1 MMLIEGIL
9 LGILIGLVL
18 GTIGAGGAI
27 LAVPGLIAVMG
38 LSTVAATTSSLVIVG
53 SAAVA
58 GFIPRLKT
66 KTVDVRLGL
75 TFSALGILGTFAGT
89 QLVKVVPESV
99 QIILFATLMFGAAI
113 AMWRGPVSES
123 NSEIKS
129 QWPLV
134 FVVATAI
141 GVLTGLLGVGG
152 GFLIVPALVLI
163 LKVPTKTAAGTSLV
177 AIASTSAIAFLMR
190 FEYWGEIPVGPI
202 AAFTLRCNCFFILSC
217 AICWKAKRS
226 NPAKGICDIRINCRG
241 VYSRCP
247 GLLTQLQTL
256 T

>member
-1 MMLIEGIL
+1 MMLIEGII

-38 LSTVAATTSSLVIVG
+38 LTTVAATTSSLVIV
-53 SAAVA
+53 SAAAIA

-66 KTVDVRLGL
+66 KSVDVRLGL
-75 TFSALGILGTFAGT
+75 TFSALGILGTFVGT
-89 QLVKVVPESV
+89 QLVKLVPESV
-99 QIILFATLMFGAAI
+99 QMILFATLMFGAAI
-113 AMWRGPVSES
+113 AMWRGPVSET
-123 NSEIKS
+123 NAPVQS

-134 FVVATAI
+134 FVVASAI

-190 FEYWGEIPVGPI
+190 YEYWTEVPVAPI
-202 AAFTLRCNCFFILSC
+202 AAFTLAAIIASFLAAPIAGKLNARTLQKGFAVFVSIAATFILIS
-217 AICWKAKRS
+217 
-226 NPAKGICDIRINCRG
+226 RG
-241 VYSRCP
+241 F
-247 GLLTQLQTL
+247 
-256 T
+256 

>member
-1 MMLIEGIL
+1 MIFIEGIA
-9 LGILIGLVL
+9 LGIFIGLIL

-38 LSTVAATTSSLVIVG
+38 LSTIAATTSSLVIVG

-75 TFSALGILGTFAGT
+75 TFSALGLLGTFVGT
-89 QLVKVVPESV
+89 QLVKVVAEPV
-99 QIILFATLMFGAAI
+99 QIILFATLMFSAAI
-113 AMWRGPVSES
+113 AMWRGPVSET
-123 NSEIKS
+123 KAPVRY
-129 QWPLV
+129 QWPIV
-134 FVVATAI
+134 FAVASAI

-190 FEYWGEIPVGPI
+190 FEYWVEVPVAPI
-202 AAFTLRCNCFFILSC
+202 AAFTLAAIIASYLAAPIAGKLNARTLQKGFAVFVTIAATFILIS
-217 AICWKAKRS
+217 
-226 NPAKGICDIRINCRG
+226 RG
-241 VYSRCP
+241 F
-247 GLLTQLQTL
+247 
-256 T
+256 

>member
-1 MMLIEGIL
+1 MMLLEGIA
-9 LGILIGLVL
+9 LGIFIGLVL

-38 LSTVAATTSSLVIVG
+38 LSTIAATTSSLVIVG

-58 GFIPRLKT
+58 GFILRLKT

-75 TFSALGILGTFAGT
+75 TFSALGILGTFVGT

-113 AMWRGPVSES
+113 AMWRGPVTES
-123 NSEIKS
+123 DAPVKS

-134 FVVATAI
+134 FVVASAI

-190 FEYWGEIPVGPI
+190 FEYWGEVPVLPI
-202 AAFTLRCNCFFILSC
+202 AAFTLAAIVSSFLAAPIAGKLNARTLQKGFAIFVTIAATLIL
-217 AICWKAKRS
+217 A
-226 NPAKGICDIRINCRG
+226 
-241 VYSRCP
+241 SRNF
-247 GLLTQLQTL
+247 
-256 T
+256 

>member
-1 MMLIEGIL
+1 
-9 LGILIGLVL
+9 
-18 GTIGAGGAI
+18 
-27 LAVPGLIAVMG
+27 MG

-53 SAAVA
+53 SAAIA

-75 TFSALGILGTFAGT
+75 TFSALGILGTYAGT

-99 QIILFATLMFGAAI
+99 QVVLFASLMFGAAI

-190 FEYWGEIPVGPI
+190 IEYWGEIPVGPI
-202 AAFTLRCNCFFILSC
+202 AAFTLAAIVSSFIAAPFAGKLNARTLQKGFAIFVTFAAAFIL
-217 AICWKAKRS
+217 I
-226 NPAKGICDIRINCRG
+226 
-241 VYSRCP
+241 
-247 GLLTQLQTL
+247 TQGF
-256 T
+256 

>member
-1 MMLIEGIL
+1 MLFEGIA
-9 LGILIGLVL
+9 LGIFIGLVL

-53 SAAVA
+53 SAAIA

-66 KTVDVRLGL
+66 KTVVVRLGL
-75 TFSALGILGTFAGT
+75 TFSALGVMGTFVGT

-113 AMWRGPVSES
+113 AMWRGPVSETTAA
-123 NSEIKS
+123 IKS

-134 FVVATAI
+134 FVVASAI

-190 FEYWGEIPVGPI
+190 YQYWTEVPVVPI
-202 AAFTLRCNCFFILSC
+202 AAFTLAAIIASFLAAPIAGKLNARTLQKGFAVFVTIAATFILISQ
-217 AICWKAKRS
+217 
-226 NPAKGICDIRINCRG
+226 GF
-241 VYSRCP
+241 
-247 GLLTQLQTL
+247 
-256 T
+256 

>member
-1 MMLIEGIL
+1 MMLLEGIA
-9 LGILIGLVL
+9 LGIFIGLVL
-18 GTIGAGGAI
+18 GIIGAGGAI

-38 LSTVAATTSSLVIVG
+38 LSTIAATTSSLVIVG

-75 TFSALGILGTFAGT
+75 TFSALGVLGTFVGT
-89 QLVKVVPESV
+89 QLVEVVPESV
-99 QIILFATLMFGAAI
+99 QIILFATLMFGAAF

-123 NSEIKS
+123 NAAVKS

-134 FVVATAI
+134 FAVATAI

-177 AIASTSAIAFLMR
+177 AIASTSAFAFLMR

-202 AAFTLRCNCFFILSC
+202 AAFTLAAIASSFLAAPLAGKLNARTLQKGFAIFVSIAAAFILVV
-217 AICWKAKRS
+217 R
-226 NPAKGICDIRINCRG
+226 DF
-241 VYSRCP
+241 
-247 GLLTQLQTL
+247 
-256 T
+256 

>member
-1 MMLIEGIL
+1 MMLIEGIA
-9 LGILIGLVL
+9 LGIFIGLVL

-75 TFSALGILGTFAGT
+75 TFSALGIFGTFVGT
-89 QLVKVVPESV
+89 QLVKAVPESV
-99 QIILFATLMFGAAI
+99 QMILFATLMFGAAI
-113 AMWRGPVSES
+113 AMWRGPVSET
-123 NSEIKS
+123 NAPVKS

-134 FVVATAI
+134 FVVASAI

-190 FEYWGEIPVGPI
+190 YDYWTEVPVAPI
-202 AAFTLRCNCFFILSC
+202 AAFTLAAIIASFLAAPIAGKLNARTLQKGFAVFVTIAATFILISQ
-217 AICWKAKRS
+217 
-226 NPAKGICDIRINCRG
+226 GF
-241 VYSRCP
+241 
-247 GLLTQLQTL
+247 
-256 T
+256 

>member
-1 MMLIEGIL
+1 MMLLEGIA
-9 LGILIGLVL
+9 LGVFIGLIL

-38 LSTVAATTSSLVIVG
+38 LSTIAATTSSLVIVG

-75 TFSALGILGTFAGT
+75 TFSVLGVLGTYVGT
-89 QLVKVVPESV
+89 QLVKVVPETV
-99 QIILFATLMFGAAI
+99 QIILFATLMLGAAI
-113 AMWRGPVSES
+113 AMWRGPVAES
-123 NSEIKS
+123 DIPVKN
-129 QWPLV
+129 QWPVV
-134 FVVATAI
+134 FVVASAI

-177 AIASTSAIAFLMR
+177 AIASTSSFAFVMR
-190 FEYWGEIPVGPI
+190 FEYWGEIPVLPI
-202 AAFTLRCNCFFILSC
+202 TAFTLAAIAASFLSAPIAGKLNARTLQKGF
-217 AICWKAKRS
+217 AIFVTIA
-226 NPAKGICDIRINCRG
+226 AIF
-241 VYSRCP
+241 VLASRNF
-247 GLLTQLQTL
+247 
-256 T
+256 

>member
-9 LGILIGLVL
+9 LGVLIGLVL

-53 SAAVA
+53 SAAIA

-75 TFSALGILGTFAGT
+75 TFSALGILGTYAGT

-99 QIILFATLMFGAAI
+99 QVVLFASLMFGAAI

-129 QWPLV
+129 QWPFV

-190 FEYWGEIPVGPI
+190 IEYWGEIPVGPI
-202 AAFTLRCNCFFILSC
+202 AAFTLAAIVSSFIAAPFAGKLNARTLQKGFAIFVTFAAAFIL
-217 AICWKAKRS
+217 I
-226 NPAKGICDIRINCRG
+226 
-241 VYSRCP
+241 
-247 GLLTQLQTL
+247 TQGF
-256 T
+256 

>member
-1 MMLIEGIL
+1 MLLEGIA
-9 LGILIGLVL
+9 LGIFIGLVL

-38 LSTVAATTSSLVIVG
+38 LSTIAATTSSLVIVG

-58 GFIPRLKT
+58 GFMPRLKT
-66 KTVDVRLGL
+66 KTVNVRLGL
-75 TFSALGILGTFAGT
+75 TFSALGILGTFVGT

-113 AMWRGPVSES
+113 AMWRGPVTES
-123 NSEIKS
+123 DAPVKS

-134 FVVATAI
+134 FVVASAI

-190 FEYWGEIPVGPI
+190 FEYWGEVPVLPI
-202 AAFTLRCNCFFILSC
+202 AAFTLAAIVSSFIAAPIAGKLNARTLQKSF
-217 AICWKAKRS
+217 AIFVTIAAAIILAS
-226 NPAKGICDIRINCRG
+226 QNF
-241 VYSRCP
+241 
-247 GLLTQLQTL
+247 
-256 T
+256 

>member
-1 MMLIEGIL
+1 MLLEGIV
-9 LGILIGLVL
+9 LGIFIGLVL

-58 GFIPRLKT
+58 GFVPRLKT
-66 KTVDVRLGL
+66 KAVDVRLGL
-75 TFSALGILGTFAGT
+75 TFSALGILGTFVGT
-89 QLVKVVPESV
+89 QLVKVVPDSV
-99 QIILFATLMFGAAI
+99 QMILFATLMFGAAI
-113 AMWRGPVSES
+113 AMWRGPVSET
-123 NSEIKS
+123 NAPVKS

-134 FVVATAI
+134 FVVASAI

-177 AIASTSAIAFLMR
+177 AISSTSAIAFLMR
-190 FEYWGEIPVGPI
+190 YEYWTEVPVAPI
-202 AAFTLRCNCFFILSC
+202 AAFTLAAIIASFLAAPIAGKLNARTLQKGFAVFVTIAATFILIS
-217 AICWKAKRS
+217 
-226 NPAKGICDIRINCRG
+226 RG
-241 VYSRCP
+241 F
-247 GLLTQLQTL
+247 
-256 T
+256 

>member
-1 MMLIEGIL
+1 MMLVEGIL

-53 SAAVA
+53 SAATA
-58 GFIPRLKT
+58 GFIPRLKA

-89 QLVKVVPESV
+89 QLIKVVPESV

-123 NSEIKS
+123 KSEFKL
-129 QWPLV
+129 QWSLV

-202 AAFTLRCNCFFILSC
+202 AAFTLAAIVSSFLAAPFAGKLNAQTLQKGFAIFVSIAAVFIL
-217 AICWKAKRS
+217 AIRAF
-226 NPAKGICDIRINCRG
+226 
-241 VYSRCP
+241 
-247 GLLTQLQTL
+247 
-256 T
+256 

>member
-1 MMLIEGIL
+1 MMLLEGIA
-9 LGILIGLVL
+9 LGIFIGLVL

-27 LAVPGLIAVMG
+27 LAVPGLIAAMG

-75 TFSALGILGTFAGT
+75 TFSALGILGTFVGT

-99 QIILFATLMFGAAI
+99 QMILFATLMFGAAI
-113 AMWRGPVSES
+113 AMWRGPVSET
-123 NSEIKS
+123 NAPVKS

-134 FVVATAI
+134 FVVASAI

-152 GFLIVPALVLI
+152 GFLIVPALALI

-190 FEYWGEIPVGPI
+190 FEYWVEVPVGPI
-202 AAFTLRCNCFFILSC
+202 AAFTVAAIIASYLAAPLAGKLNARILQKGFAVFVTIAATFILIS
-217 AICWKAKRS
+217 
-226 NPAKGICDIRINCRG
+226 RG
-241 VYSRCP
+241 
-247 GLLTQLQTL
+247 L
-256 T
+256 

>member
-1 MMLIEGIL
+1 MMLLEGIA
-9 LGILIGLVL
+9 LGIFIGLVL

-75 TFSALGILGTFAGT
+75 TFSALGVLGTFVGT

-99 QIILFATLMFGAAI
+99 QMILFATLMFGAAL
-113 AMWRGPVSES
+113 AMWRGPVAET
-123 NSEIKS
+123 NAPVKS

-134 FVVATAI
+134 FVVASAI

-177 AIASTSAIAFLMR
+177 AIASTSAIALLMR
-190 FEYWGEIPVGPI
+190 YEYWTEVPAAPI
-202 AAFTLRCNCFFILSC
+202 AAFTLAAIIASFLAAPLAGKLNARTLQKGFAVFVTIAATFILISQ
-217 AICWKAKRS
+217 
-226 NPAKGICDIRINCRG
+226 
-241 VYSRCP
+241 
-247 GLLTQLQTL
+247 GL
-256 T
+256 

>member
-1 MMLIEGIL
+1 MMLVEGIL
-9 LGILIGLVL
+9 LGIFIGLVL

-38 LSTVAATTSSLVIVG
+38 LSTVAATTSSLIIVG

-89 QLVKVVPESV
+89 QLVKVVPESL

-113 AMWRGPVSES
+113 AMWRGPVNES
-123 NSEIKS
+123 NAPVKS

-141 GVLTGLLGVGG
+141 GILTGLLGVGG

-163 LKVPTKTAAGTSLV
+163 LKVPTKVAAGTSLV

-190 FEYWGEIPVGPI
+190 FEYWGEVPIAPI
-202 AAFTLRCNCFFILSC
+202 AAFTLAAIVSSFLAAPIAGKLNARILQRGFAVFVTLAATFILVF
-217 AICWKAKRS
+217 
-226 NPAKGICDIRINCRG
+226 RG
-241 VYSRCP
+241 F
-247 GLLTQLQTL
+247 
-256 T
+256 

>member
-1 MMLIEGIL
+1 MMLLEGIA
-9 LGILIGLVL
+9 LGIFIGLVL

-38 LSTVAATTSSLVIVG
+38 LSTIAATTSSLVIVG

-75 TFSALGILGTFAGT
+75 TFSALGILGTFVGT

-99 QIILFATLMFGAAI
+99 QIIMFATLMFGAAI
-113 AMWRGPVSES
+113 AMWRGPVTES
-123 NSEIKS
+123 DAPVKS

-134 FVVATAI
+134 FVVASAI

-190 FEYWGEIPVGPI
+190 FEYWGDIPVGPI
-202 AAFTLRCNCFFILSC
+202 AAFTLAAIVSSFLAAPFAGKLNARTLQKAFAIFVSIAAAFILVF
-217 AICWKAKRS
+217 
-226 NPAKGICDIRINCRG
+226 RG
-241 VYSRCP
+241 F
-247 GLLTQLQTL
+247 
-256 T
+256 

>member
-1 MMLIEGIL
+1 MMLLEGIA
-9 LGILIGLVL
+9 LGIFIGLVL

-38 LSTVAATTSSLVIVG
+38 LSTIAATTSSLVIVG

-58 GFIPRLKT
+58 GFMPRLKT
-66 KTVDVRLGL
+66 KTVNVRLGL
-75 TFSALGILGTFAGT
+75 TFSALGILGTFVGT

-113 AMWRGPVSES
+113 AMWRGPVTES
-123 NSEIKS
+123 DAPVKS

-134 FVVATAI
+134 FVVASAI

-190 FEYWGEIPVGPI
+190 FEYWGEVPVLPI
-202 AAFTLRCNCFFILSC
+202 AAFTLAAIVSSFIAAPIAGKLNARTLQKSF
-217 AICWKAKRS
+217 AIFVTIAAAIILAS
-226 NPAKGICDIRINCRG
+226 QNF
-241 VYSRCP
+241 
-247 GLLTQLQTL
+247 
-256 T
+256 

>member
-1 MMLIEGIL
+1 MMLIEGII
-9 LGILIGLVL
+9 LGTLIGLVL

-58 GFIPRLKT
+58 GFIPRLKA

-190 FEYWGEIPVGPI
+190 IEYWDEIPVGPI
-202 AAFTLRCNCFFILSC
+202 AAFTLAAIVSSFLAAPFAGKLNARTLQKGFAIFVSMAALFILV
-217 AICWKAKRS
+217 
-226 NPAKGICDIRINCRG
+226 IRG
-241 VYSRCP
+241 F
-247 GLLTQLQTL
+247 
-256 T
+256 

>member
-1 MMLIEGIL
+1 MMLLEGIA
-9 LGILIGLVL
+9 LGIFIGLVL

-75 TFSALGILGTFAGT
+75 TFSALGILGTFVGT
-89 QLVKVVPESV
+89 QLVKIVPESV
-99 QIILFATLMFGAAI
+99 QMILFATLMFGAAI
-113 AMWRGPVSES
+113 AMWRGPVSETTAPV
-123 NSEIKS
+123 KS

-134 FVVATAI
+134 FVVASAI

-190 FEYWGEIPVGPI
+190 YEYWSEVPVAPI
-202 AAFTLRCNCFFILSC
+202 AAFTLAAIIASFLAAPIAGKLNARTLQKGFAVFVTIAATFILISQ
-217 AICWKAKRS
+217 
-226 NPAKGICDIRINCRG
+226 GF
-241 VYSRCP
+241 
-247 GLLTQLQTL
+247 
-256 T
+256 

>member
-1 MMLIEGIL
+1 MLLEGIA
-9 LGILIGLVL
+9 LGIFIGLVL

-38 LSTVAATTSSLVIVG
+38 LSTVAATTSSLLIVG

-75 TFSALGILGTFAGT
+75 TFSALGIFGTFVGT

-99 QIILFATLMFGAAI
+99 QMILFAILMFGAAI
-113 AMWRGPVSES
+113 AMWRGPVSET
-123 NSEIKS
+123 NAPVKS

-134 FVVATAI
+134 FVVASAI

-190 FEYWGEIPVGPI
+190 FEYWVEVPVGPI
-202 AAFTLRCNCFFILSC
+202 AAFSLAAITASFLATPIAGKLNARTLQKGFAVFVTIAATFILIS
-217 AICWKAKRS
+217 
-226 NPAKGICDIRINCRG
+226 RG
-241 VYSRCP
+241 F
-247 GLLTQLQTL
+247 
-256 T
+256 

>member
-9 LGILIGLVL
+9 LGVLIGLVL

-53 SAAVA
+53 SAAIA

-75 TFSALGILGTFAGT
+75 TFSALGILGTYAGT

-99 QIILFATLMFGAAI
+99 QVVLFASLMFCAAI

-190 FEYWGEIPVGPI
+190 IEYWGEIPVGPI
-202 AAFTLRCNCFFILSC
+202 AAFTLAAIVSSFIAAPFAGKLNARTLQKGFAIFVTFAAAFIL
-217 AICWKAKRS
+217 I
-226 NPAKGICDIRINCRG
+226 
-241 VYSRCP
+241 
-247 GLLTQLQTL
+247 TQGF
-256 T
+256 

>member
-1 MMLIEGIL
+1 MMLIEGII

-38 LSTVAATTSSLVIVG
+38 LSAVAATTSSLVIVG

-58 GFIPRLKT
+58 GFIPRLKA

-75 TFSALGILGTFAGT
+75 TFSALGILGTYAGT
-89 QLVKVVPESV
+89 QLVKAVPESV
-99 QIILFATLMFGAAI
+99 QIILFAFLMFGAAI

-134 FVVATAI
+134 FVVATTI

-177 AIASTSAIAFLMR
+177 AIASTSAVAFLMR
-190 FEYWGEIPVGPI
+190 AEYWGEVPVGPI
-202 AAFTLRCNCFFILSC
+202 AAFTLAAIISSFLAAPYAGKLNAQTLQKGFAIFVSITAIFIL
-217 AICWKAKRS
+217 AIS
-226 NPAKGICDIRINCRG
+226 GF
-241 VYSRCP
+241 
-247 GLLTQLQTL
+247 
-256 T
+256 

>member
-1 MMLIEGIL
+1 MMLLEGIV
-9 LGILIGLVL
+9 LGIFIGLVL

-58 GFIPRLKT
+58 GFVPRLKT
-66 KTVDVRLGL
+66 KAVDVRLGL
-75 TFSALGILGTFAGT
+75 TFSALGILGTFVGT
-89 QLVKVVPESV
+89 QLVKVVPDSV
-99 QIILFATLMFGAAI
+99 QMILFATLMFGAAI
-113 AMWRGPVSES
+113 AMWRGPVSET
-123 NSEIKS
+123 NAPVKS

-134 FVVATAI
+134 FVVASAI

-177 AIASTSAIAFLMR
+177 AISSTSAIAFLMR
-190 FEYWGEIPVGPI
+190 YEYWTEVPVAPI
-202 AAFTLRCNCFFILSC
+202 AAFTLAAIIASFLAAPIAGKLNARTLQKGFAVFVTIAATFILIS
-217 AICWKAKRS
+217 
-226 NPAKGICDIRINCRG
+226 RG
-241 VYSRCP
+241 F
-247 GLLTQLQTL
+247 
-256 T
+256 

>member
-1 MMLIEGIL
+1 MMLLEGIA
-9 LGILIGLVL
+9 LGIFIGLVL

-27 LAVPGLIAVMG
+27 LAVPGLITVMG

-75 TFSALGILGTFAGT
+75 TFSALGILGTFVGT

-99 QIILFATLMFGAAI
+99 QMISFATLMFGAAI
-113 AMWRGPVSES
+113 AMWRGPVSET
-123 NSEIKS
+123 NAPVKS

-134 FVVATAI
+134 FVVASAI

-177 AIASTSAIAFLMR
+177 AIASSSAIAFLMR
-190 FEYWGEIPVGPI
+190 YEYWTEVPVAPI
-202 AAFTLRCNCFFILSC
+202 AAFTLAAIIASFLAAPIAGKLNARTLQKGFALFVTVAATFILISQ
-217 AICWKAKRS
+217 
-226 NPAKGICDIRINCRG
+226 GF
-241 VYSRCP
+241 
-247 GLLTQLQTL
+247 
-256 T
+256 

>member
-1 MMLIEGIL
+1 MLLEGIA
-9 LGILIGLVL
+9 LGIFIGLVL

-27 LAVPGLIAVMG
+27 LAVPGLITVMG

-75 TFSALGILGTFAGT
+75 TFSALGILGTFVGT

-99 QIILFATLMFGAAI
+99 QMISFATLMFGAAI
-113 AMWRGPVSES
+113 AMWRGPVSET
-123 NSEIKS
+123 NAPVKS

-134 FVVATAI
+134 FVVASAI

-177 AIASTSAIAFLMR
+177 AIASSSAIAFLMR
-190 FEYWGEIPVGPI
+190 YEYWTEVPVAPI
-202 AAFTLRCNCFFILSC
+202 AAFTLAAIIASFLAAPIAGKLNARTLQKGFALFVTVAATFILISQ
-217 AICWKAKRS
+217 
-226 NPAKGICDIRINCRG
+226 GF
-241 VYSRCP
+241 
-247 GLLTQLQTL
+247 
-256 T
+256 

>member
-1 MMLIEGIL
+1 MLIEGII

-38 LSTVAATTSSLVIVG
+38 LSTVAATTSSLVIV
-53 SAAVA
+53 SAAAIA

-66 KTVDVRLGL
+66 KSVDVRLGL
-75 TFSALGILGTFAGT
+75 TFSALGILGTFVGT

-99 QIILFATLMFGAAI
+99 QLILFATLMFGAAI
-113 AMWRGPVSES
+113 AMWRGPVAES
-123 NSEIKS
+123 NALVKS

-134 FVVATAI
+134 SVVASAI

-152 GFLIVPALVLI
+152 GFLIVPALVLV

-190 FEYWGEIPVGPI
+190 YEYWTEVPVAPI
-202 AAFTLRCNCFFILSC
+202 AAFTLAAIIASFLAAPIAGKLNARTLQKGFAVFVSIAATFILIS
-217 AICWKAKRS
+217 
-226 NPAKGICDIRINCRG
+226 RG
-241 VYSRCP
+241 F
-247 GLLTQLQTL
+247 
-256 T
+256 

>member
-1 MMLIEGIL
+1 MLFEGIV
-9 LGILIGLVL
+9 LGIIIGLVL
-18 GTIGAGGAI
+18 GVIGAGGAI

-66 KTVDVRLGL
+66 KTVNVRLGL

-89 QLVKVVPESV
+89 QLVKVVPESA

-190 FEYWGEIPVGPI
+190 FEYWSEIPVGPI
-202 AAFTLRCNCFFILSC
+202 AAFTLAAIVSSFLAAPLAGRLDARTLQKGFAVFVTIAATFILIS
-217 AICWKAKRS
+217 
-226 NPAKGICDIRINCRG
+226 RG
-241 VYSRCP
+241 F
-247 GLLTQLQTL
+247 
-256 T
+256 

>member
-1 MMLIEGIL
+1 MMLLEGIA
-9 LGILIGLVL
+9 LGIFIGLVL
-18 GTIGAGGAI
+18 GIIGAGGAI

-38 LSTVAATTSSLVIVG
+38 LSTIAATTSSLVIVG

-75 TFSALGILGTFAGT
+75 TFSALGVLGTFVGT
-89 QLVKVVPESV
+89 QLVEVVPESV
-99 QIILFATLMFGAAI
+99 QIILFATLMFGAAF

-123 NSEIKS
+123 NAAIKS

-134 FVVATAI
+134 FFVATAI

-190 FEYWGEIPVGPI
+190 FEYWGEIPIGPI
-202 AAFTLRCNCFFILSC
+202 AAFTLAAIASSFLAAPLAGKLNARTLQKGFAIFVTFAAAFILISQ
-217 AICWKAKRS
+217 
-226 NPAKGICDIRINCRG
+226 GF
-241 VYSRCP
+241 
-247 GLLTQLQTL
+247 
-256 T
+256 